1 MRRAD
6 ALAALKAHAP
16 ELRKLGVASLS
27 LFGSTARDEADDQ
40 SDIDV
45 AVRLEGLRGGFATF
59 GRLDLI
65 KRRLGELLGASVD
78 VIPEPDV
85 PGPVKAAI
93 DKDRCIAF

>member
-6 ALAALKAHAP
+6 ALTALKAHAP

-40 SDIDV
+40 SDVDV
-45 AVRLEGLRGGFATF
+45 AVRLDDIRSGFAVL

-65 KRRLGELLGASVD
+65 KRRLGELLGSRVD
-78 VIPEPDV
+78 VIPEPDA
-85 PGPVKAAI
+85 PGPLRTAI